1 MRCCV
6 AEWWGSGYT
15 VRATC
20 RVVVAAP
27 GPTRQTASYVR
38 RRPLTDASFARH
50 RLSLRFGACQRDAAA
65 ATAGTAAAAAV
76 GTTTAAAAAAGTAS
90 GTVADIATIAF
101 LLDTADVQCH
111 PCGGAG
117 ARRRC
122 LFDTLDLEL
131 VRRVHLRGR
140 GGK

>member
-1 MRCCV
+1 M
-6 AEWWGSGYT
+6 
-15 VRATC
+15 
-20 RVVVAAP
+20 VAAP

-50 RLSLRFGACQRDAAA
+50 RLSLRFGACQRD
-65 ATAGTAAAAAV
+65 TAAAAA
-76 GTTTAAAAAAGTAS
+76 GTAAAAAAAGTAS
-90 GTVADIATIAF
+90 GTVADIATLAF
-101 LLDTADVQCH
+101 RLDPADVQCH
-111 PCGGAG
+111 PGGGAG

>member
-1 MRCCV
+1 M
-6 AEWWGSGYT
+6 
-15 VRATC
+15 
-20 RVVVAAP
+20 VAAP

-38 RRPLTDASFARH
+38 RRPLTDASSARH

-65 ATAGTAAAAAV
+65 ATAGTAAAAAG
-76 GTTTAAAAAAGTAS
+76 GTNTAAAAGTAS

-111 PCGGAG
+111 PCGGAR
-117 ARRRC
+117 ARRRR
-122 LFDTLDLEL
+122 LFDTLNLEL
-131 VRRVHLRGR
+131 VRRMHLRGR